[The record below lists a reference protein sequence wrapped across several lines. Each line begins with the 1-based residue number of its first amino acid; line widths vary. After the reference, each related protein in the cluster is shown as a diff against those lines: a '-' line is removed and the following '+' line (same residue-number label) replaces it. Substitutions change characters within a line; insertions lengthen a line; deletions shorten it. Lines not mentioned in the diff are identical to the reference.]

1 MDKNSVLIRLVDDD
15 ESLLFSMQILLE
27 TLGWKVAAYRS
38 PIDFLTQD
46 RLNTPGC
53 AVLDVRMPQM
63 TGIEVQEELI
73 ARGFSYF
80 PLIFLSGHGD
90 IQMAVNAMTKGA
102 LTFLEKP
109 VDPERLNT
117 EITRAVEIGLKR
129 ARTEAE
135 RKELSGRFRQLTPR
149 EKEVLTL
156 VAEGFANK
164 EIAEKLS
171 LSLATVKMHRG
182 RAAEKLELNSTAE
195 ITRAFILLQ
204 SSDSD
209 HAS

>member
-1 MDKNSVLIRLVDDD
+1 MDKNNLLIRLIDDD

-27 TLGWKVAAYRS
+27 AMGWKVAAYHS
-38 PIDFLTQD
+38 PLDFLAQD
-46 RLNTPGC
+46 RLSTPGC

-63 TGIEVQEELI
+63 TGIEVQDELI
-73 ARGFSYF
+73 KRGYSYF

-90 IQMAVNAMTKGA
+90 IQMAVNAMSKGA

-109 VDPERLNT
+109 VEPEKLNA

-129 ARTEAE
+129 AQAAE
-135 RKELSGRFRQLTPR
+135 EKKELRRRFRLLTPR

-156 VAEGFANK
+156 VAEGLANK
-164 EIAEKLS
+164 DIAEKLA

-182 RAAEKLELNSTAE
+182 RASEKLELNSTAE
-195 ITRAFILLQ
+195 ITRAMILLQ
-204 SSDSD
+204 SSSSD